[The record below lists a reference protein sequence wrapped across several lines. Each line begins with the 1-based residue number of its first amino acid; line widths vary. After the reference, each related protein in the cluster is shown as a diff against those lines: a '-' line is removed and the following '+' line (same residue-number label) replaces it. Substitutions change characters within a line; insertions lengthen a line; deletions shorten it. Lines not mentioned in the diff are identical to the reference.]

1 MKSGQFIYIYTDPIE
16 KKGFE
21 GRAELIEKLGDYE
34 QTELWIVLFDYAE
47 AVVGRHI
54 KKDKKQNLDNQ

>member
-1 MKSGQFIYIYTDPIE
+1 MKPGQLIHIYKDPIE
-16 KKGFE
+16 KKRFE

-47 AVVGRHI
+47 AVVSRHI
-54 KKDKKQNLDNQ
+54 KKTNKDRL